1 MAVTTILLICREG
14 QSRQLYQAELSS
26 AGVLLV
32 TVQTLTQFF
41 RRELYRALNGI
52 LVDMPTYMRSIEEE
66 KRLLTEL
73 VGLFPALRIKCN
85 ESSGEIRT
93 LPFGTAY
100 PGNLAP
106 AAFVQTYCTPFLQR
120 KIRSSERSSQH
131 LSALLN
137 RSPVMDAV
145 SATRSV
151 TATVCSGGCFLVSFE
166 PWSVGD
172 RGWLTLPELHD
183 NAPIPVEVCWIRSWG
198 EQRALPGMGI
208 RFIDLSTAQ
217 KNELSRLGG
226 KSLMLEDQIN
236 MEAETDVPA
245 NHIEVQ

>member
-14 QSRQLYQAELSS
+14 QSRQLYQAELNS

-32 TVQTLTQFF
+32 AVQMLTQFF
-41 RRELYRALNGI
+41 RRELFRPISGI
-52 LVDMPTYMRSIEEE
+52 LVDMPTYMRSTEEE
-66 KRLLTEL
+66 KRLLMEL

-106 AAFVQTYCTPFLQR
+106 VAFVQTYCTPFLQR
-120 KIRSSERSSQH
+120 KIRSSERSLQH
-131 LSALLN
+131 LSALLS
-137 RSPVMDAV
+137 RSLVMDAV
-145 SATRSV
+145 SGTRSV
-151 TATVCSGGCFLVSFE
+151 TANVCSGGCFLISFE

-183 NAPIPVEVCWIRSWG
+183 SEPISVEVCWIRPWG

-208 RFIDLSTAQ
+208 RFIDPSAVQ
-217 KNELSRLGG
+217 KVELSRLGG
-226 KSLMLEDQIN
+226 RSFMLEDQEITG
-236 MEAETDVPA
+236 AETGA
-245 NHIEVQ
+245 SAEHTEVQ